1 MSFDA
6 DAGKKFWGVFIN
18 ILLVII
24 SGVLASLVFPPQG
37 LWWCGWFAM
46 VPLFVAL
53 RRTKEVRAS
62 SWLMLL
68 FGIIF
73 FTFTLPWLY
82 KIFGQGV
89 LGIYIL
95 VTLPWL
101 LFAVAYR
108 VTGQRYPGIWTVLLA
123 AVLWVGAEWVRCEG
137 WYFNFSW
144 AQLGFG
150 FINSET
156 LTGMYKYIGVFGC
169 TFLIILV
176 NAALA
181 EVILASK
188 MMTKRVRVWTYI
200 IALLVI
206 GGLTVPFLIK
216 DSPNWYKFS
225 LTARYKCSSAYLWNF
240 GPIYCLTGQWAGIW
254 TGELLAESERLNNCL
269 SDNPTAL
276 IVQDES
282 SDMQKMNQLTH
293 NISND
298 NKFIRQRMYTR
309 SLPGL
314 YNESDLKGYKL
325 RKEISPNIIVWPELA
340 INQYPL
346 SDYSLLSD
354 LRQVSRD
361 TDSVLVLGCKEKAPA
376 DAKVDWLRWRAMMSI
391 EGSLF
396 YNTALIIDSDGKVV
410 GTYHKTHPIQFFSD
424 GVPGRMYSTFQTKIG
439 RIGVAIC
446 YDFDYAS
453 TNVNLVKNGAEVL
466 VVPTYDAIGWTALQ
480 HTQHSQMAQARAAEV
495 GRWVLRSTSSG
506 ISQIINPDGNIT
518 DGIPNGVS
526 SSMVGFFE
534 PRKEMT
540 PYMRGPYLLPYIS
553 FGIGTLW
560 GLWLL
565 WLMYGDWKRRKTINV
580 ETQHLAS
587 GGDVETQHLA
597 YDGYVETQHLA
608 SDDDVETQ
616 HLASDDDV
624 ETQHFASDDD
634 TKTQNIAS
642 LPGTEMQTNETQ
654 NIASLPCT
662 ETSENV
668 SE

>member
-6 DAGKKFWGVFIN
+6 DTGKKFWGVFIN
-18 ILLVII
+18 ILLVVI
-24 SGVLASLVFPPQG
+24 SGVLASLVFPPHG
-37 LWWCGWFAM
+37 WWWCGWFAM

-68 FGIIF
+68 FGIVF
-73 FTFTLPWLY
+73 FAFTLPWLY
-82 KIFGQGV
+82 KIFAQGV

-108 VTGQRYPGIWTVLLA
+108 VTGMRCPGIWTVLLA
-123 AVLWVGAEWVRCEG
+123 AVLWVGTEWVRCEG

-150 FINSET
+150 FINSESFT
-156 LTGMYKYIGVFGC
+156 PIYKYIGVFGC
-169 TFLIILV
+169 TFLVILV

-181 EVILASK
+181 EIILLIKLIMKRERILAFA
-188 MMTKRVRVWTYI
+188 
-200 IALLVI
+200 IAIFIVGCLI
-206 GGLTVPFLIK
+206 VPFYINDNFDIK
-216 DSPNWYKFS
+216 TRVSARPGRYPRFSILWPFVESGQLLFYYKYRPMKLGFFKNGHYVS
-225 LTARYKCSSAYLWNF
+225 ISNTFHYSNL
-240 GPIYCLTGQWAGIW
+240 
-254 TGELLAESERLNNCL
+254 
-269 SDNPTAL
+269 PTTL

-282 SDMQKMNQLTH
+282 SDLQKMQLLT
-293 NISND
+293 ND
-298 NKFIRQRMYTR
+298 IANDYGFTCDRKYME

-314 YNESDLKGYKL
+314 YHESDIIGFKL
-325 RKEISPNIIVWPELA
+325 RKEIKPNIIVWPELA
-340 INQYPL
+340 VNQYPL

-376 DAKVDWLRWRAMMSI
+376 DAKVDWLRRRAIMSI

-424 GVPGRMYSTFQTKIG
+424 GVPGGMYPTFQTKIG

-495 GRWVLRSTSSG
+495 SRWVLRSTSSG
-506 ISQIINPDGNIT
+506 ISQIIRPDGSLE
-518 DGIPNGVS
+518 DSIPNGAS
-526 SSMVGFFE
+526 SSMIGFFE
-534 PRKEMT
+534 KRNEIT
-540 PYMRGPYLLPYIS
+540 PYMRGPYLLPYIC

-560 GLWLL
+560 GIWLL
-565 WLMYGDWKRRKTINV
+565 WLMYCDWKRRKTEKIVSDIN
-580 ETQHLAS
+580 
-587 GGDVETQHLA
+587 
-597 YDGYVETQHLA
+597 
-608 SDDDVETQ
+608 
-616 HLASDDDV
+616 
-624 ETQHFASDDD
+624 
-634 TKTQNIAS
+634 I
-642 LPGTEMQTNETQ
+642 
-654 NIASLPCT
+654 
-662 ETSENV
+662 
-668 SE
+668 